1 MLEFSFLVFYEI
13 LEEVY
18 LFLVVLDE
26 SHDEGFYLKMG
37 N

>member
-13 LEEVY
+13 LEEIY
-18 LFLVVLDE
+18 LFLVILDE